1 MMEPISPNMAK
12 VKKWADDALSTLAL
26 MKMDDRHFWNATAPR
41 GEQHFNHRRVSYVCR
56 ILPEYRSKFTD
67 LGISV
72 R

>member
-1 MMEPISPNMAK
+1 MEPSSPDVMK
-12 VKKWADDALSTLAL
+12 IKKWADDALSTLARL
-26 MKMDDRHFWNATAPR
+26 KMDDRHLWNATAPR

-56 ILPEYRSKFTD
+56 VMPEYRRKFQE